1 MGLGKT
7 FVGSEK
13 MKELGEDL
21 NIIVCQKSKIDD
33 WYEHIKTF
41 YPNYNVIKY
50 DKPQEIKPNTVII
63 INYDICDC
71 KLVDDIEEKLR
82 KIDIII
88 GVLDTYIK
96 EISGALIISSLYG
109 IEKELYNKKQEL
121 CKINFSVRVPI
132 IVDDISYSKNNYS
145 LSEGSIYDLS
155 NTVFKNIN
163 NKYNGNSLIK
173 RKSSLFSIFYKK
185 GGK

>member
-1 MGLGKT
+1 
-7 FVGSEK
+7 
-13 MKELGEDL
+13 MKDKEQEL
-21 NIIVCQKSKIDD
+21 
-33 WYEHIKTF
+33 
-41 YPNYNVIKY
+41 
-50 DKPQEIKPNTVII
+50 II
-63 INYDICDC
+63 INYDISDC

-88 GVLDTYIK
+88 GVLDTYVK

-132 IVDDISYSKNNYS
+132 IVDDISYSKNSYS

-163 NKYNGNSLIK
+163 NKYKGNSLIK
-173 RKSSLFSIFYKK
+173 RKSSLLSIFYKK

>member
-1 MGLGKT
+1 
-7 FVGSEK
+7 
-13 MKELGEDL
+13 MKYYAT
-21 NIIVCQKSKIDD
+21 DD
-33 WYEHIKTF
+33 DFI
-41 YPNYNVIKY
+41 Y
-50 DKPQEIKPNTVII
+50 DKDKLLAFLKDKEQELII
-63 INYDICDC
+63 INYDISDC

-88 GVLDTYIK
+88 GILDTYIK

-132 IVDDISYSKNNYS
+132 IVDDISYSKKNYS